1 MLREHETVG
10 SNPTV
15 PTKLMKK
22 RKYLRWNPI
31 KNDPTGTF
39 RGDGCEKLNE
49 RVMES
54 IHEHALKV
62 NERNDRRRK

>member
-1 MLREHETVG
+1 MLREQEIG
-10 SNPTV
+10 SSNLPI
-15 PTKLMKK
+15 PTKFMRK
-22 RKYLRWNPI
+22 RKYLQWNPV
-31 KNDPTGTF
+31 KSDPTGTF

-62 NERNDRRRK
+62 NARVDRRRK